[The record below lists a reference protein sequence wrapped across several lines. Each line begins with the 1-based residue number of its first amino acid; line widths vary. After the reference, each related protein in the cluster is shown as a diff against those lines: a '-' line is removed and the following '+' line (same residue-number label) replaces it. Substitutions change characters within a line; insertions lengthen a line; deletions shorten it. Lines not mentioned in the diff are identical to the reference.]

1 MLTYNKSMKSHE
13 IHNYNA
19 NDCSHKSCFG
29 HATESQETQLHFVC
43 ILRLDS
49 FTYAVHFTLLSPY

>member
-1 MLTYNKSMKSHE
+1 MQMLTYNKSMKSHE

-29 HATESQETQLHFVC
+29 Q
-43 ILRLDS
+43 IPM
-49 FTYAVHFTLLSPY
+49 LLSPRKLSYILSVS